1 VIGLIVI
8 DMQREYSSEGAL
20 PVERFDETVG
30 NVKQLL
36 EAALESTN
44 TVVVKVRHVSRKPGD
59 SSFDAGSS
67 NLAFIEG
74 LEPQASEFVLT
85 KHYPGAF
92 SNPELERFLAR
103 HDVDTLVICGFTSI
117 WCCDT
122 TAREAFELGYKVYYV
137 DDATSE
143 FALGDISASELHRA
157 SSAVQGS
164 AFSEVVSTSTAASV
178 MKSGKPAN

>member
-20 PVERFDETVG
+20 PVERFDDAVG
-30 NVKQLL
+30 NVKLLL
-36 EAALESTN
+36 EAARQSEN

-59 SSFDAGSS
+59 SSFDAGSP
-67 NLAFIEG
+67 NLVFIEG
-74 LEPQASEFVLT
+74 LEPRPGEFVLT

-92 SNPELERFLAR
+92 SNPELERFLTR

-122 TAREAFELGYKVYYV
+122 TAREGFQLGYKVYYV
-137 DDATSE
+137 EDATSE
-143 FALGDISASELHRA
+143 FALGDLSADDLHRA
-157 SSAVQGS
+157 SNAVQGS
-164 AFSEVVSTSTAASV
+164 AFSEVVSTSTAASLLR
-178 MKSGKPAN
+178 SGKPAV